1 MDETE
6 QKKIRKILRRRAL
19 CVSDASATT
28 AGSRQT
34 VDIIFLFCD
43 ASFLFCFYSVGGG
56 SFTTLNFPTREKKET
71 RCARMAVKQKKE
83 KIIQIR
89 LFFFVKKKHLF
100 IYIEIDWRRM
110 SPPHALKSR
119 QFAAKEK

>member
-6 QKKIRKILRRRAL
+6 QKKKRKIQRRRAL

-71 RCARMAVKQKKE
+71 RCAHMAVKHGENNTNSTFFSCKKNPS
-83 KIIQIR
+83 
-89 LFFFVKKKHLF
+89 
-100 IYIEIDWRRM
+100 IYLYRN
-110 SPPHALKSR
+110 
-119 QFAAKEK
+119 